1 MKMKTFMTYIGGK
14 YSPKSFIAEAKR
26 VGFITRRAPA
36 NQVKA
41 MHFKDNVVLLDWR
54 KGKPAAFGEFVV
66 TGVVF
71 DGELNAKLI
80 EELKKEDK
88 IVEDNT
94 GGPSTQVERE
104 CGEFAMGGGAS
115 VRDDVDI
122 PEIMEKAERLNDELQ
137 GGMGLGKESRGT
149 VWCMVMGVLTK
160 EYLPP
165 RTLDPAVPFTRGFM
179 TLPEG
184 TSFVTA
190 HGDEISHGAPSS
202 QIVGVEN
209 YERAW
214 E

>member
-1 MKMKTFMTYIGGK
+1 MATYLHYIGGK
-14 YSPKSFIAEAKR
+14 YTPRKFIAESKR

-41 MHFKDNVVLLDWR
+41 MHFKDTVILLDWR
-54 KGKPAAFGEFVV
+54 KGKPAAFGEFIV

-80 EELKKEDK
+80 EELKAEDK

-94 GGPSTQVERE
+94 GGGSVTVDRE
-104 CGEFAMGGGAS
+104 CGSFSMGGGAG
-115 VRDDVDI
+115 VREDVDI
-122 PEIMEKAERLNDELQ
+122 PEIMEKAEKIQAEQQDAV
-137 GGMGLGKESRGT
+137 GLGKESRGT

-160 EYLPP
+160 EYFPP
-165 RTLDPAVPFTRGFM
+165 RTLDPVPPFTRGFM
-179 TLPEG
+179 QMLEG
-184 TSFVTA
+184 TTFIAA
-190 HGDEISHGAPSS
+190 HGDEIPHDAPAS
-202 QIVGVEN
+202 QVVGVEN

>member
-1 MKMKTFMTYIGGK
+1 MTTWLHYVGGK
-14 YSPKSFIAEAKR
+14 YTPQKFIAESER

-41 MHFKDNVVLLDWR
+41 MHFKDDVLLLDWR

-71 DGELNAKLI
+71 DGELNQKLI
-80 EELKKEDK
+80 EELKAEDK
-88 IVEDNT
+88 IIEDNT
-94 GGPSTQVERE
+94 GGDAVTVDRE
-104 CGEFAMGGGAS
+104 CGTFTMGGGATL
-115 VRDDVDI
+115 REDVDI
-122 PEIMEKAERLNDELQ
+122 PEVMEKAERIQNDLQ
-137 GGMGLGKESRGT
+137 AARGLSKAAGGT

-160 EYLPP
+160 EFFPP
-165 RTLDPAVPFTRGFM
+165 RTLDPVPSFTRGFM
-179 TLPEG
+179 ALPKG
-184 TSFVTA
+184 TNFVTA
-190 HGDEISHGAPSS
+190 NGDEISHDATAG

>member
-1 MKMKTFMTYIGGK
+1 MKTWTTYIGGR
-14 YSPKSFIAEAKR
+14 YTPQSFLAEAKR

-36 NQVKA
+36 HQAKA
-41 MHFKDNVVLLDWR
+41 MHFKDTVLLLAWR
-54 KGKPAAFGEFVV
+54 KGKPACFGEFVV
-66 TGVVF
+66 TGIVF

-80 EELKKEDK
+80 EELKAEDK

-104 CGEFAMGGGAS
+104 CGEFTMGGGAS

-122 PEIMEKAERLNDELQ
+122 PEIMEKAEKIQAEQ
-137 GGMGLGKESRGT
+137 QAAAGLDDKSHGA

-160 EYLPP
+160 EYFPP

-179 TLPEG
+179 ALTEG
-184 TSFVTA
+184 THFVTA
-190 HGDEISHGAPSS
+190 HGDEISHDAPVS